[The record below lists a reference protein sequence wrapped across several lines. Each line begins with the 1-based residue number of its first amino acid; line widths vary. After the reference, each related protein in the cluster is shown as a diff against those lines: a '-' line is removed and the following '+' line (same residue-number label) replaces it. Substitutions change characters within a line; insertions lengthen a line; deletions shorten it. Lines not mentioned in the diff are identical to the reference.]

1 MPFPP
6 QWVIRVPMPSRTCRL
21 RSSTSASP
29 PTMIESVPLSAP
41 VIPPLTGPSS
51 MWTPFSASFDAT
63 SLVTAGDI
71 VLMSMTTEPASAP
84 SATPFAPRMTSSTSG
99 ESFTIVIVNSL
110 PSAASLADPAGF
122 APAAT
127 TSSIFDAVRFQHVT
141 SKPFLTKFMHI
152 GFPMRPRPMNPT
164 LVIPKLLLE
173 TARLGV
179 YYTFPL
185 VPRGRVQILPQ
196 HNPL

>member
-1 MPFPP
+1 
-6 QWVIRVPMPSRTCRL
+6 MPSRTCRL

-127 TSSIFDAVRFQHVT
+127 TSSIFDAVSV
-141 SKPFLTKFMHI
+141 
-152 GFPMRPRPMNPT
+152 PT
-164 LVIPKLLLE
+164 RNIE
-173 TARLGV
+173 TLPNQVHAHRLPNETEADES
-179 YYTFPL
+179 YACHTETTP
-185 VPRGRVQILPQ
+185 
-196 HNPL
+196 